1 MSNNSIIILSEKF
14 ETPKTLVQKSWWDT
28 INDALIANQKVR
40 LKDKVTFYRLLATMV
55 NAGLTVLQAIKVLH
69 QEQKNPVMKKVQE
82 SMIRDIQSGHS
93 LSATLKLFPKSF
105 SDSEIAMIESGEK
118 TGKLNVALLQ
128 LATQIEK
135 LSSLSKKLIGALIY
149 PALIIVVM
157 IGVIFVL
164 MWQVVP
170 KLIGIFADFG
180 GLPPATQTLVNASG
194 FVQSYWYLFIVSPF
208 VAFSALGAWR
218 RTEHGLYITDRILL
232 KIPGVGQLLQK
243 IIVSRFSR
251 LLASL
256 MSSGVSIVEALR
268 IISGA
273 LGNEV
278 YRQRILLLRDD
289 VTRGVT
295 MGTSLE
301 NDPLFPD
308 MVTQM
313 IKVGEETAKIDSI
326 IIKVADFYDEE
337 VDGAVSAVNKII
349 EPVIIVTMAV
359 VVGFIAYAI
368 MSPIMQLSDVI
379 SQQ

>member
-1 MSNNSIIILSEKF
+1 MSNQIIILSEKF
-14 ETPKTLVQKSWWDT
+14 ETPKSKNQKTWWEA
-28 INDALIANQKVR
+28 INDAIISNQKVR

-55 NAGLTVLQAIKVLH
+55 NAGLTVLQSLKVLRD
-69 QEQKNPVMKKVQE
+69 EQKNPVMKKVQD
-82 SMIRDIQSGHS
+82 SMIQDIHSGHN
-93 LSATLKLFPKSF
+93 LSATLKMFPKSF

-128 LATQIEK
+128 LAVQIEK

-149 PALIIVVM
+149 PALIVCVM
-157 IGVIFVL
+157 IGVVFVL

-170 KLIGIFADFG
+170 KLIGIFSDFW
-180 GLPPATQTLVNASG
+180 GLPPATRALVAVSE
-194 FVQSYWYLFIVSPF
+194 FVQNFWYLFPAVPFIIVTSWT
-208 VAFSALGAWR
+208 AWR
-218 RTEHGLYITDRILL
+218 KSEHGRYMTDKFLL
-232 KIPGVGQLLQK
+232 MIPGVGTLLQK
-243 IIVSRFSR
+243 IIVSRFAR

-273 LGNEV
+273 VGNEV

-289 VTRGVT
+289 VTRGIT
-295 MGTSLE
+295 MGRSLE

-313 IKVGEETAKIDSI
+313 IKVGEETAKIDQI

-337 VDGAVSAVNKII
+337 VDGAVSSINKII
-349 EPVIIVTMAV
+349 EPVIIVTMAIF
-359 VVGFIAYAI
+359 VGLIAYAI

>member
-1 MSNNSIIILSEKF
+1 MSNQIIILSEKF
-14 ETPKTLVQKSWWDT
+14 EAPKSKIQKTWWEA
-28 INDALIANQKVR
+28 INDAILTNQKVR

-55 NAGLTVLQAIKVLH
+55 NAGLTVLQALKVLRD
-69 QEQKNPVMKKVQE
+69 EQKNPVMKKVQDA
-82 SMIRDIQSGHS
+82 MIQDIHSGHN
-93 LSATLKLFPKSF
+93 LSATLKMFPKSF

-128 LATQIEK
+128 LAVQIEK

-149 PALIIVVM
+149 PALIICVMVGVV
-157 IGVIFVL
+157 FVL

-180 GLPPATQTLVNASG
+180 GLPPATQMLVAASN
-194 FVQSYWYLFIVSPF
+194 FVQNFWYLFFILPF
-208 VAFSALGAWR
+208 ALISSWTAWR
-218 RTEHGLYITDRILL
+218 KTEHGRYMTDKFLL
-232 KIPGVGQLLQK
+232 MIPGVGTLLQK
-243 IIVSRFSR
+243 IIVSRFAR

-273 LGNEV
+273 VGNEV

-289 VTRGVT
+289 VTRGIT
-295 MGTSLE
+295 MGKSLE

-313 IKVGEETAKIDSI
+313 IKVGEETAKIDQI

-337 VDGAVSAVNKII
+337 VDGAVSSINKII

-359 VVGFIAYAI
+359 FVGLIAYAI

>member
-1 MSNNSIIILSEKF
+1 MTNNIIILSEKF
-14 ETPKTLVQKSWWDT
+14 ETPKNIKQKSWWEA
-28 INDALIANQKVR
+28 INDALITNQKVK

-69 QEQKNPVMKKVQE
+69 NEQKNPVMKKVQE
-82 SMIRDIQSGHS
+82 AMIRDIQSGHS
-93 LSATLKLFPKSF
+93 LSATFRLFPKSF
-105 SDSEIAMIESGEK
+105 SDSEIAMVESGEK

-149 PALIIVVM
+149 PSLIVVVM
-157 IGVIFVL
+157 IGVVFVL

-170 KLIGIFADFG
+170 KLIGIFTDFG
-180 GLPPATQTLVNASG
+180 GLPPATQMLINTSE
-194 FVQSYWYLFIVSPF
+194 FIQSYWYLFFIIPF
-208 VAFSALGAWR
+208 LLTSSLTAWR
-218 RTEHGLYITDRILL
+218 KTEHGLYITDSILL
-232 KIPGVGQLLQK
+232 KTPGIGTLLQK
-243 IIVSRFSR
+243 IIISRFAR
-251 LLASL
+251 LLSSL
-256 MSSGVSIVEALR
+256 MSSGVSIVECLR

-295 MGTSLE
+295 MGDSLE
-301 NDPLFPD
+301 DDPLFPD

-337 VDGAVSAVNKII
+337 VDGAVSAINKII
-349 EPVIIVTMAV
+349 EPVIIVTMAIF
-359 VVGFIAYAI
+359 VGFIAYAI
-368 MSPIMQLSDVI
+368 MTPIMQLSDVI

>member
-14 ETPKTLVQKSWWDT
+14 ETPKNLKPKSWWEA
-28 INDALIANQKVR
+28 INDALVKNQKVK

-69 QEQKNPVMKKVQE
+69 AEQKSPVMKKVQE
-82 SMIRDIQSGHS
+82 SMIRDIQSGQS

-105 SDSEIAMIESGEK
+105 SDSEIAMVESGEK
-118 TGKLNVALLQ
+118 TGKLNTALLQ

-135 LSSLSKKLIGALIY
+135 LASLSKKLIGALIY
-149 PALIIVVM
+149 PALIVFVM

-170 KLIGIFADFG
+170 KLIGIFADFW
-180 GLPPATQTLVNASG
+180 GLPPATQMLVNASD
-194 FVQSYWYLFIVSPF
+194 FIQNYWYLFFIVPVLLMS
-208 VAFSALGAWR
+208 SLTAWR
-218 RTEHGLYITDRILL
+218 KTERGLYITDKILL
-232 KIPGVGQLLQK
+232 KIPGVGTLLQK
-243 IIVSRFSR
+243 IIISRFAR

-256 MSSGVSIVEALR
+256 MGSGVSIVEALR

-278 YRQRILLLRDD
+278 YRQRVLLLRDD

-301 NDPLFPD
+301 DDPLFPD

-313 IKVGEETAKIDSI
+313 IRVGEETAKIDTI

-349 EPVIIVTMAV
+349 EPIIIVTMAV

-368 MSPIMQLSDVI
+368 MTPIMQLSDVI

>member
-1 MSNNSIIILSEKF
+1 MSNQIIILSEKF
-14 ETPKTLVQKSWWDT
+14 EAPKSKVQKTWWEA
-28 INDALIANQKVR
+28 INDALLANQKVR

-55 NAGLTVLQAIKVLH
+55 NAGLTVLQSLKVLRD
-69 QEQKNPVMKKVQE
+69 EQKNPVMKKVQDA
-82 SMIRDIQSGHS
+82 MIQDIHSGHN
-93 LSATLKLFPKSF
+93 LSATLKMFPKSF

-128 LATQIEK
+128 LAVQIEK

-149 PALIIVVM
+149 PALIICVM
-157 IGVIFVL
+157 IGVVFVL

-180 GLPPATQTLVNASG
+180 GLPPATQMLVAASN
-194 FVQSYWYLFIVSPF
+194 FVQNFWYLFPAIPFIVVS
-208 VAFSALGAWR
+208 SWTAWR
-218 RTEHGLYITDRILL
+218 KTEHGRYMTDKFLL
-232 KIPGVGQLLQK
+232 MIPGVGTLLQK
-243 IIVSRFSR
+243 IIVSRFAR

-273 LGNEV
+273 VGNEV

-289 VTRGVT
+289 VTRGIT
-295 MGTSLE
+295 MGKSLE

-313 IKVGEETAKIDSI
+313 IKVGEETAKIDQI

-337 VDGAVSAVNKII
+337 VDGAVSSINKII

-359 VVGFIAYAI
+359 FVGLIAYAI

>member
-1 MSNNSIIILSEKF
+1 MNNQIIILSEKF
-14 ETPKTLVQKSWWDT
+14 DAPKNAAPQKSWWEA
-28 INDALIANQKVR
+28 INDTLLTNQKVK

-55 NAGLTVLQAIKVLH
+55 NAGLTVLQALKVLRD
-69 QEQKNPVMKKVQE
+69 EQKNPVMKRIQD
-82 SMIRDIQSGHS
+82 SMIKDIHSGHN
-93 LSATLKLFPKSF
+93 LSSTLKVFPKSF

-118 TGKLNVALLQ
+118 TGKLNIALLQ

-149 PALIIVVM
+149 PALIVIVM
-157 IGVIFVL
+157 IGVVFVL

-170 KLIGIFADFG
+170 KLIGIFSDFG
-180 GLPPATQTLVNASG
+180 GLPPATQLLVNMSNI
-194 FVQSYWYLFIVSPF
+194 VQGYWYIFLTIPFIVSSSW
-208 VAFSALGAWR
+208 VAWR
-218 RTEHGLYITDRILL
+218 KTEHGRYTTDKFLL
-232 KIPGVGQLLQK
+232 KVPGVGVLLEK
-243 IIVSRFSR
+243 IVISRFAR
-251 LLASL
+251 LMASL
-256 MSSGVSIVEALR
+256 MSSGVSIIEALR

-273 LGNEV
+273 VGNEV

-289 VTRGVT
+289 VSHGIP
-295 MGTSLE
+295 MGKSLE

-308 MVTQM
+308 LVTQM

-337 VDGAVSAVNKII
+337 VDGAVSAINKII

-359 VVGFIAYAI
+359 FVGFIAYAI
-368 MSPIMQLSDVI
+368 MSPIMQLSNVI

>member
-1 MSNNSIIILSEKF
+1 MTNNSIIILSEKF
-14 ETPKTLVQKSWWDT
+14 ETPKNLKQKSWWEA
-28 INDALIANQKVR
+28 INDALVTNQKVK

-69 QEQKNPVMKKVQE
+69 AEQKSPVIKKVQE

-93 LSATLKLFPKSF
+93 LSATLRLFPKSF
-105 SDSEIAMIESGEK
+105 SDSEIAMVESGEK
-118 TGKLNVALLQ
+118 TGKLNTALLQ

-135 LSSLSKKLIGALIY
+135 LASLSKKLIGALIY
-149 PALIIVVM
+149 PALIVVVM

-170 KLIGIFADFG
+170 KLIGIFSDFW
-180 GLPPATQTLVNASG
+180 GLPPATQMLVNISS
-194 FVQSYWYLFIVSPF
+194 FIQNYWYVFFIVPF
-208 VAFSALGAWR
+208 LFMSSLTAWR
-218 RTEHGLYITDRILL
+218 KTEHGLYITDKILL
-232 KIPGVGQLLQK
+232 KIPGVGSLLQK
-243 IIVSRFSR
+243 IIISRFAR
-251 LLASL
+251 LLSSL
-256 MSSGVSIVEALR
+256 MGSGVSIVEALR

-278 YRQRILLLRDD
+278 YRQRVLLLRDD

-295 MGTSLE
+295 MGASLE
-301 NDPLFPD
+301 DDPLFPD

-313 IKVGEETAKIDSI
+313 IRVGEETAKIDTI

-337 VDGAVSAVNKII
+337 VDGAVSTINKII
-349 EPVIIVTMAV
+349 EPIIIVTMAV

-368 MSPIMQLSDVI
+368 MTPIMQLSDVI

>member
-14 ETPKTLVQKSWWDT
+14 ETPKSLSQKSWWDA
-28 INDALIANQKVR
+28 INDVLIANQKVK

-55 NAGLTVLQAIKVLH
+55 NAGLTVLQSMKVLH
-69 QEQKNPVMKKVQE
+69 DEQKNAVMKKVQE

-93 LSATLKLFPKSF
+93 LSSTLKLFPKSF

-135 LSSLSKKLIGALIY
+135 LSSLSKKLVGALIY

-157 IGVIFVL
+157 IGVVFVL

-170 KLIGIFADFG
+170 KLIGIFTDFG
-180 GLPPATQTLVNASG
+180 GLPPATQMLVNMSE
-194 FVQSYWYLFIVSPF
+194 FVQNFWYLFFIIPF
-208 VAFSALGAWR
+208 MVMSAITAWR
-218 RTEHGLYITDRILL
+218 KTEHGLYITDSILL
-232 KIPGVGQLLQK
+232 KIPGVGRLLEK
-243 IIVSRFSR
+243 IIISRFSR

-278 YRQRILLLRDD
+278 YRQRVLLLRED

-295 MGTSLE
+295 MGASLE
-301 NDPLFPD
+301 DDPLFPD

-313 IKVGEETAKIDSI
+313 IKVGEETAKIDQI

-337 VDGAVSAVNKII
+337 VDGAVSAINKII
-349 EPVIIVTMAV
+349 EPVIIVTMAIF
-359 VVGFIAYAI
+359 VGFIAYAI

>member
-1 MSNNSIIILSEKF
+1 MNNNSIIILSEKF
-14 ETPKTLVQKSWWDT
+14 ETPKNLKQKSWWEA
-28 INDALIANQKVR
+28 INDALVTNQKVK

-69 QEQKNPVMKKVQE
+69 AEQKNPVMKKVQE
-82 SMIRDIQSGHS
+82 SMIRDIQSGQS

-105 SDSEIAMIESGEK
+105 SDSEVAMVESGEK
-118 TGKLNVALLQ
+118 TGKLNVSLLQ

-135 LSSLSKKLIGALIY
+135 LASLSKKLIGALIY
-149 PALIIVVM
+149 PALIVFVM
-157 IGVIFVL
+157 IAVIFVL

-170 KLIGIFADFG
+170 KLIGIFSDFW
-180 GLPPATQTLVNASG
+180 GLPPATQMLVNVSA
-194 FVQSYWYLFIVSPF
+194 FIQNYWYLFFILPIILMS
-208 VAFSALGAWR
+208 SLTAWR
-218 RTEHGLYITDRILL
+218 KTERGLYITDKILL
-232 KIPGVGQLLQK
+232 KIPGIGTLLQK
-243 IIVSRFSR
+243 IIISRFAR

-256 MSSGVSIVEALR
+256 MGSGVSIVEALR

-278 YRQRILLLRDD
+278 YRQRVLLLRDD

-301 NDPLFPD
+301 WDPLFPD

-313 IKVGEETAKIDSI
+313 IRVGEETAKIDSI

-349 EPVIIVTMAV
+349 EPIIIVTMAV
-359 VVGFIAYAI
+359 VVWFIAYAI
-368 MSPIMQLSDVI
+368 MTPIMQLSDVI